1 MAEFPYQSF
10 TLMKSQRG
18 GDKLVEGGYTY
29 GKQRRL
35 GEVIRWLCEQRGSCK
50 AILHTKGGEI
60 I

>member
-1 MAEFPYQSF
+1 MAEFPNQSF

-35 GEVIRWLCEQRGSCK
+35 GEGIHWLCEQRGSC
-50 AILHTKGGEI
+50 
-60 I
+60 